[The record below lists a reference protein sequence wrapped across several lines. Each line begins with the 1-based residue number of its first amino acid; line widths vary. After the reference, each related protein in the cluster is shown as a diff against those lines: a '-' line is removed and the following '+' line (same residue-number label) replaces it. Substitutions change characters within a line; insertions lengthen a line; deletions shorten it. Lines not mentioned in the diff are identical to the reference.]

1 MVNMKKWLSLF
12 TVSRRGSTRRKESW
26 DCDQL
31 HDGMDDHEMSFTV
44 ALCEDEEASNAGN
57 LNFLLHIQGKQFS
70 LVAPLSI
77 PK

>member
-12 TVSRRGSTRRKESW
+12 TISRRGSSHKESW

-44 ALCEDEEASNAGN
+44 ALCEEEEDLNAGKQNYN
-57 LNFLLHIQGKQFS
+57 LFLFKTYIEILF
-70 LVAPLSI
+70 
-77 PK
+77 